1 MVLRTKM
8 SPADACA
15 LSTRNNMADKAP
27 SKFTVHGRLAQFQ
40 NDIKAQNAEIAK
52 LRNEMANACALS
64 TRNNMADKAPSKFTV
79 HGRLAQF
86 QNDIKAQNAE
96 IAKLRNEM

>member
-52 LRNEMANACALS
+52 LRNEMADVRIMLTAMLECN
-64 TRNNMADKAPSKFTV
+64 TKAGEYLNFLRERTAKI
-79 HGRLAQF
+79 LA
-86 QNDIKAQNAE
+86 KSAAE
-96 IAKLRNEM
+96 RRS